1 MISLILIKAKCFSW
15 IKCMAFSSSDVGGE
29 DGQRKN
35 KVGAAIVRRYHFG
48 V

>member
-1 MISLILIKAKCFSW
+1 MISLILTKTKCFSW

-29 DGQRKN
+29 DGQSED
-35 KVGAAIVRRYHFG
+35 KVGAAIVRKYHFG